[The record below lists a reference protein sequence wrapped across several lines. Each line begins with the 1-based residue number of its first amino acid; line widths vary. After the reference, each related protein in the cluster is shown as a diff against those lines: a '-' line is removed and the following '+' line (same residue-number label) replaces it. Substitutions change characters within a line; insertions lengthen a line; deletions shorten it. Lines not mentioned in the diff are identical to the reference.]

1 MFPSA
6 DARGRV
12 RGFGA
17 RAMRDNQQPK
27 YLNTSDGD
35 LYHKRSQLFGID
47 LARGPAAKAGR
58 AILVEGYT
66 DVLALH
72 QAGMRNAVGIMGTS
86 FTEEQLAELQRVV
99 TVLELCLDADDAGQA
114 AMLKAAKL
122 ASGRGLELRVVPL
135 PPGLDPADLIAR
147 EGADALRERVAASEP
162 FAVYHV
168 GRILAQADG
177 GSAEGRDRALAE
189 IAPVLAA
196 VPASVVRE
204 DLLRR
209 IAGRLGLSEAR
220 LATLLEG
227 GGARAVSDAGN
238 GSAGGPAPS
247 PAPRPLD
254 VDARAERSFLA
265 LCVALPRDGAAALA
279 AIDPDLHLTSEPLRR
294 AARHL
299 EGRTDIPL
307 TGLPPEDEQLA
318 RVVAD
323 LVQRAGRA
331 PGVSPGQLE
340 HARLQLELAR
350 LDRQIRRARAERS
363 GDVGALAREREAV
376 RARIRQVVTRLEEVD

>member
-1 MFPSA
+1 
-6 DARGRV
+6 
-12 RGFGA
+12 
-17 RAMRDNQQPK
+17 
-27 YLNTSDGD
+27 
-35 LYHKRSQLFGID
+35 
-47 LARGPAAKAGR
+47 
-58 AILVEGYT
+58 
-66 DVLALH
+66 
-72 QAGMRNAVGIMGTS
+72 
-86 FTEEQLAELQRVV
+86 
-99 TVLELCLDADDAGQA
+99 
-114 AMLKAAKL
+114 
-122 ASGRGLELRVVPL
+122 VPL

-177 GSAEGRDRALAE
+177 SSAEGRDRALAE

-204 DLLRR
+204 ELLRR
-209 IAGRLGLSEAR
+209 IAGRLELSEAR

-227 GGARAVSDAGN
+227 GGARTAADAGN

-279 AIDPDLHLTSEPLRR
+279 AIDPDRHLTSEPLRR

-299 EGRTDIPL
+299 EGRTDMPL
-307 TGLPPEDEQLA
+307 TGLPPADEQLA

-363 GDVGALAREREAV
+363 GAVGALAREREAV